1 MAKRG
6 RARKVGWRF
15 VPLLFACLLGMPRAG
30 AAQQTTPTPEQLLA
44 ATLHAADL
52 SGLGGGWWDDA
63 PEFNDRL
70 EPDAGADM
78 RSFVIAHVYGK
89 PDEWPAE
96 VATGIHLYAQAAAA
110 LDAFGT
116 SAATDLQDFDS
127 TFDGPRVGE
136 QSRYLRQTA
145 DSGHEGGVALRFR
158 YSRYL
163 VRIEI
168 GGDPSSLAPT
178 RLAKLGTIVV
188 ERLSA
193 LDAGKLA
200 APALPPLAQ
209 TLPAADA
216 TFTPVLGTADLSP
229 QSWAWVWA
237 NQAGRLVI
245 SWHLTGI
252 LRDNVKNEAPVLRRY
267 GLANSRGSIAE
278 VTVMPFRTDG
288 AAQAYLSEAKRE
300 DSRRAGLTE
309 QEGEIVVSP
318 PIPDVAPAYRGDI
331 RVGRYVAE
339 VTCYAP
345 FAPTAAACG
354 SAVAQLAERV
364 KKSLPAR

>member
-6 RARKVGWRF
+6 RVRKARWRF
-15 VPLLFACLLGMPRAG
+15 VPLLFACLLAMPLAT

-44 ATLHAADL
+44 ATLHAGDL
-52 SGLGGGWWDDA
+52 SGIGGGWWDDA

-70 EPDAGADM
+70 EPDANADM
-78 RSFVIAHVYGK
+78 LGLVMAHVYGK
-89 PDEWPAE
+89 PDESPAE
-96 VATGIHLYAQAAAA
+96 VATGIHLYARAAAA
-110 LDAFGT
+110 LDAFAA

-145 DSGHEGGVALRFR
+145 NADHEGGVALRFR

-168 GGDPSSLAPT
+168 GGDPSSLPPT

-200 APALPPLAQ
+200 APAPPPLAQ
-209 TLPAADA
+209 ALPPAD
-216 TFTPVLGTADLSP
+216 TMFTPVLGTAELSP

-237 NQAGRLVI
+237 SRAGRLVI

-252 LRDNVKNEAPVLRRY
+252 LRDNVMNEAPVLRRY
-267 GLANSRGSIAE
+267 GLASSRSSVAE
-278 VTVMPFRTDG
+278 VTVMPFRTAG

-300 DSRRAGLTE
+300 DARRAGLTE
-309 QEGEIVVSP
+309 QEGEIAVSP

-345 FAPTAAACG
+345 FAPTPAACG
-354 SAVAQLAERV
+354 DAVAALAERV